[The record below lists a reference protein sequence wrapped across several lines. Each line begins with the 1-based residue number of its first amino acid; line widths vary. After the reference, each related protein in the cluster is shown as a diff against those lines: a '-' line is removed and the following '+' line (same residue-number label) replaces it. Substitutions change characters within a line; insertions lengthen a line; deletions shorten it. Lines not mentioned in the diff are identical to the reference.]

1 MHDLELNPTQ
11 CGQNTRGRVNLPI
24 AVLGSPVFVLSH
36 LPKYVHRVLLEIDEP
51 ASNHNGGQVLFGD
64 DGYLYIFTGDGGMAG
79 DPFGK
84 YGNAQNK

>member
-1 MHDLELNPTQ
+1 MGCSSCSALNSSFIHGDKTK
-11 CGQNTRGRVNLPI
+11 
-24 AVLGSPVFVLSH
+24 
-36 LPKYVHRVLLEIDEP
+36 KYVFCDQRVLLEIDEP